1 MENNCDLTI
10 EALAPL
16 IRRRKLSPVELT
28 RYLLE
33 RISRLQPEINAYLTI
48 TADAALAQAGQAEQ
62 EISRGD
68 YRGVLHGIPIS
79 LKDLFYTR
87 GIRTT
92 AGSKILKRF
101 VPKENA
107 AIVNRLLECG
117 CVFLGKTNLHEFAFG
132 STNVNPHYGPV
143 RNPWD
148 TGRISGGSSGGSAAS
163 IVSAQALASFGTD
176 TGGSI
181 RIPAAACGC
190 VGLKPTYGRVPMSGI
205 IPLAGSLDHAG
216 PLSRCVMDAAF
227 LLNAVAEPRLWNT
240 GTVRAASEIRRG
252 VKSFRIGIPRQY
264 FFDHIQTDV
273 RKAVLAAIRIFEQ
286 LGAKITELN
295 LTGMDETAALAAEI
309 TGDEAFAYHE
319 KWLKQRPQ
327 DYGKDVRLRL
337 EQSSKTT
344 AALYIGA
351 QQKRLAYSERL
362 DSALSK
368 VDILLAPTLP
378 ITAPGIEQSDIR
390 IGNTIEDIR
399 TALLRLTRPGN
410 LSGLPAISIPCGFS
424 SEELPIGLQLIGR
437 RFEETT
443 LLRAAYAYE
452 QATPWHLAFPPD
464 DPECARGGSPD
475 RRHGGAKGKRIQ
487 GFKD

>member
-10 EALAPL
+10 EALAPR

-48 TADAALAQAGQAEQ
+48 TADAALAQAGQAEK

-132 STNVNPHYGPV
+132 ATNVNPHYGPV
-143 RNPWD
+143 RNPWN
-148 TGRISGGSSGGSAAS
+148 TEHISGGSSGGSAAS
-163 IVSAQALASFGTD
+163 VVSAQALASFGTD

-181 RIPAAACGC
+181 RIPSAACGC

-227 LLNAVAEPRLWNT
+227 LLNAVAEPRLWHTNT
-240 GTVRAASEIRRG
+240 ARAASEIRRG

-264 FFDHIQTDV
+264 FFDNIRTDV
-273 RKAVLAAIRIFEQ
+273 RKAVLAAIGIFEQ
-286 LGAKITELN
+286 LGAKITELS
-295 LTGMDETAALAAEI
+295 LRGMEETAALASEI
-309 TGDEAFAYHE
+309 TGDEAFANHE

-362 DSALSK
+362 DDALSK

-378 ITAPGIEQSDIR
+378 ITAPGIEQREIR
-390 IGNTIEDIR
+390 IGNAVEDIR

-424 SEELPIGLQLIGR
+424 PEELPIGLQLIGR
-437 RFEETT
+437 RFAETT

-464 DPECARGGSPD
+464 APAEAPAAGQEGS
-475 RRHGGAKGKRIQ
+475 
-487 GFKD
+487 KD

>member
-16 IRRRKLSPVELT
+16 IRRKKLSPVELT
-28 RYLLE
+28 RFLLE
-33 RISRLQPEINAYLTI
+33 RISRLQPKINAYLTI
-48 TADAALAQAGQAEQ
+48 TADAAMAQARRAEI
-62 EISRGD
+62 EISRGN
-68 YRGVLHGIPIS
+68 YRGVLHGIPLS
-79 LKDLFYTR
+79 LKDLIYTR

-101 VPKENA
+101 VPIENA

-132 STNVNPHYGPV
+132 ATNVNPHYGPV

-163 IVSAQALASFGTD
+163 VVSAQALASFGTD

-181 RIPAAACGC
+181 RIPSAACGC

-216 PLSRCVMDAAF
+216 TLSRCVMDAAF
-227 LLNAVAEPRLWNT
+227 LLNAVAEPRLWKT
-240 GTVRAASEIRRG
+240 DTARAASEIRNG

-264 FFDHIQTDV
+264 FFDHIRTDV
-273 RKAVLAAIRIFEQ
+273 RKAVMASIGIFEQ

-295 LTGMDETAALAAEI
+295 LTGMEETAALASEI

-337 EQSSKTT
+337 EQSSKAT
-344 AALYIGA
+344 AAVYIGA

-362 DSALSK
+362 AGALNK
-368 VDILLAPTLP
+368 VDMLLTPTLP
-378 ITAPGIEQSDIR
+378 ITAPR
-390 IGNTIEDIR
+390 IGQSEIRMGNAAEDVR
-399 TALLRLTRPGN
+399 AALLRLTRPGN

-437 RFEETT
+437 RFEDNT

-452 QATPWHLAFPPD
+452 QATPWHLAFP
-464 DPECARGGSPD
+464 SD
-475 RRHGGAKGKRIQ
+475 RRELP
-487 GFKD
+487 

>member
-10 EALAPL
+10 EFVAPL

-28 RYLLE
+28 RFLLE

-48 TADAALAQAGQAEQ
+48 TADAAISQAARAEK
-62 EISRGD
+62 EISKGR

-87 GIRTT
+87 GVRTT

-132 STNVNPHYGPV
+132 TTNINPHYGPV

-148 TGRISGGSSGGSAAS
+148 MQRISGGSSGGSAAS
-163 IVSAQALASFGTD
+163 VVSAQALASFGTD

-181 RIPAAACGC
+181 RIPSAACGC

-216 PLSRCVMDAAF
+216 PLGRCVMDTAF
-227 LLNAVAEPRLWNT
+227 LLNAVAEPCLWNT
-240 GTVRAASEIRRG
+240 GAVRAAWEIRRG

-264 FFDHIQTDV
+264 FFDHIRTDV
-273 RKAVLAAIRIFEQ
+273 RKAVLASIGIFEQ

-295 LTGMDETAALAAEI
+295 LAGMEETAALASEI

-327 DYGKDVRLRL
+327 DYGKDVRLLL
-337 EQSSKTT
+337 EQSSKAT
-344 AALYIGA
+344 AAIYIGA
-351 QQKRLAYSERL
+351 QQKRLAYSEKL
-362 DSALSK
+362 DCALSK
-368 VDILLAPTLP
+368 VDMLLTPTLP
-378 ITAPGIEQSDIR
+378 VTAPGIEQSEIR
-390 IGNTIEDIR
+390 IGNAVEDIR

-424 SEELPIGLQLIGR
+424 PEGLPIGLQLIGR
-437 RFEETT
+437 RFDETT
-443 LLRAAYAYE
+443 LLRAAYVYE

-464 DPECARGGSPD
+464 APTAVQR
-475 RRHGGAKGKRIQ
+475 
-487 GFKD
+487 

>member
-16 IRRRKLSPVELT
+16 IRRKKLSPIELT
-28 RYLLE
+28 RFLLE
-33 RISRLQPEINAYLTI
+33 RISRLQPGINAYLTI
-48 TADAALAQAGQAEQ
+48 TADAAIAQATQAEK
-62 EISRGD
+62 EISRGHC
-68 YRGVLHGIPIS
+68 RGVLHGIPIS
-79 LKDLFYTR
+79 LKDLIYTR

-132 STNVNPHYGPV
+132 ATNVNPHYGPV

-163 IVSAQALASFGTD
+163 VVSAQALASFGTD

-181 RIPAAACGC
+181 RIPSAACGC

-205 IPLAGSLDHAG
+205 LPLAASLDHAG
-216 PLSRCVMDAAF
+216 PLSRCVMDAAY

-240 GTVRAASEIRRG
+240 DPLRASAEIRNG
-252 VKSFRIGIPRQY
+252 VKSFRIGIPRQF
-264 FFDHIQTDV
+264 FFDHIRTDV
-273 RKAVLAAIRIFEQ
+273 RQAVLASIGIFEQ

-295 LTGMDETAALAAEI
+295 LAGMEETAALASEI
-309 TGDEAFAYHE
+309 TGDEAFAHHE

-344 AALYIGA
+344 AAVYIGA
-351 QQKRLAYSERL
+351 RQKLLAYSERFA
-362 DSALSK
+362 SALNK
-368 VDILLAPTLP
+368 VDVLLTPTLP
-378 ITAPGIEQSDIR
+378 VTAPGIGQNEIR
-390 IGNTIEDIR
+390 IGNVTENVR

-410 LSGLPAISIPCGFS
+410 LSGLPAISVPCGFS
-424 SEELPIGLQLIGR
+424 SDGLPIGLQLIGR

-452 QATPWHLAFPPD
+452 QATPWHFAFPSD
-464 DPECARGGSPD
+464 ARELP
-475 RRHGGAKGKRIQ
+475 
-487 GFKD
+487 